1 MLPCAAQGRKSGVGG
16 SFGAV
21 CGCARDEGGMYGG
34 GGARVPLGSPAIF
47 PGAPP
52 RRAAAGGG
60 GGETAVCAAGCTI
73 LCGCGGVLVKSVA
86 TSSMR
91 RLQGG
96 RPRPRPHQ
104 HRCQICF
111 VHSTTLDDVTVQG
124 FCGCLTW
131 V

>member
-1 MLPCAAQGRKSGVGG
+1 
-16 SFGAV
+16 
-21 CGCARDEGGMYGG
+21 MYGG

-96 RPRPRPHQ
+96 WAINDAGVVGDVPLCAADVFGRRPLIIPPLADNGL
-104 HRCQICF
+104 I
-111 VHSTTLDDVTVQG
+111 VTESGVDG
-124 FCGCLTW
+124 GGDGADAP
-131 V
+131 